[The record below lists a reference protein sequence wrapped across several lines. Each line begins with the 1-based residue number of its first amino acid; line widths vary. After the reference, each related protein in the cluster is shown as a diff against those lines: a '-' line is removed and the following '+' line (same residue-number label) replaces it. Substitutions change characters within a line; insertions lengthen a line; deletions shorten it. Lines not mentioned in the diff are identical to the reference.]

1 MEDTESSS
9 SRVLDFTRTQ
19 SQSRFSR
26 EQRQKIGVYNEVLHR
41 LKHLNVAETNLP
53 GFEDELWA
61 HFHGLPVR
69 YAVDMNAERAQD
81 VLMHKR
87 LLNMARNPSIGHAFE
102 VRLVQVHSTSGGN
115 CSSSWHSNFQREV
128 DAQCSD
134 YPSKHS
140 VHPPPALVSSPDVEV
155 LTLEVNQLHVQD
167 RHDNVNDNRLY
178 SRFVQYI
185 LSLFLKDPESTVFGG
200 TSLTSMAMHE
210 ITISTYHKPK
220 ILSQLSSLLA
230 EIGLNIQEAHAFSTI
245 DGYSLD
251 VFVVDS
257 FALEETEQLRNMLLK
272 KIPRIEKQPLLTC
285 RSVPSAGKQ
294 NQSGIKFISNYVNV
308 PSNGIDVGEIDP
320 CALAYEKK
328 IVSVSFCDLYKGTF
342 CYQDVAIKVLRAEH
356 MNENMLRE
364 FTQEVLMM

>member
-19 SQSRFSR
+19 SQSQSRFSR
-26 EQRQKIGVYNEVLHR
+26 EQRQKIGVYNAVLHR

-102 VRLVQVHSTSGGN
+102 VRHVQVHSTSGGN

-178 SRFVQYI
+178 SR
-185 LSLFLKDPESTVFGG
+185 
-200 TSLTSMAMHE
+200 AMHE
-210 ITISTYHKPK
+210 ITVSTCHKPK

-251 VFVVDS
+251 VFIVNG
-257 FALEETEQLRNMLLK
+257 FALEETEQLRNKLLK
-272 KIPRIEKQPLLTC
+272 KIPRIEGLPT
-285 RSVPSAGKQ
+285 
-294 NQSGIKFISNYVNV
+294 
-308 PSNGIDVGEIDP
+308 
-320 CALAYEKK
+320 
-328 IVSVSFCDLYKGTF
+328 
-342 CYQDVAIKVLRAEH
+342 AE
-356 MNENMLRE
+356 
-364 FTQEVLMM
+364 TAS

>member
-1 MEDTESSS
+1 MEDTESS

-19 SQSRFSR
+19 SQSQSRFSR
-26 EQRQKIGVYNEVLHR
+26 EQRQKIDVYNKVLHR

-61 HFHGLPVR
+61 HFHSLPVR
-69 YAVDMNAERAQD
+69 YAVDVNVERVQD

-87 LLNMARNPSIGHAFE
+87 LLNMARNTSIGHAID

-115 CSSSWHSNFQREV
+115 CSSSWHSNLQREV

-140 VHPPPALVSSPDVEV
+140 VHPPPALVSSPDE
-155 LTLEVNQLHVQD
+155 LTLEVNQLHIQD

-178 SRFVQYI
+178 SRA
-185 LSLFLKDPESTVFGG
+185 L
-200 TSLTSMAMHE
+200 HE

-230 EIGLNIQEAHAFSTI
+230 EIGLNIQEAHVFSTI

-251 VFVVDS
+251 VFVVYG
-257 FALEETEQLRNMLLK
+257 FALEETEQLRNKLLK
-272 KIPRIEKQPLLTC
+272 KIPRIEGLPT
-285 RSVPSAGKQ
+285 
-294 NQSGIKFISNYVNV
+294 
-308 PSNGIDVGEIDP
+308 
-320 CALAYEKK
+320 
-328 IVSVSFCDLYKGTF
+328 
-342 CYQDVAIKVLRAEH
+342 AET
-356 MNENMLRE
+356 ES
-364 FTQEVLMM
+364 